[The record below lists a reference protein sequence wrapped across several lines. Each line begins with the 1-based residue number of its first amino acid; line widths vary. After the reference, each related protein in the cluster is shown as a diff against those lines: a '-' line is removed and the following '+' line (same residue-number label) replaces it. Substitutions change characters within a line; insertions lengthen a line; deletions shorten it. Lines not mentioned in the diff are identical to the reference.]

1 MKKESIVFDTEVIVN
16 KYPYWLFSR
25 YKIKV
30 NMDKEKNIL
39 KSKYK
44 ESHYT
49 KVPPYQIFIIKYVP
63 FLLLFLF
70 YFNLPTTMDELVL
83 SLVVILWITI
93 TYLLS
98 KSSTFLLKLMLFITL
113 VIFYIAI
120 FNFDVSGRT
129 INTLISWFLKIYM
142 ILFIFYDFIKYGY
155 KNYYYLE
162 DAIESGKVT
171 ISKFKK
177 RSAMRVPFTKKH
189 LLNIP
194 TGFNA
199 QFNYSFGGYYFKIS
213 EKKETHEVH

>member
-1 MKKESIVFDTEVIVN
+1 MFDTEVIVN